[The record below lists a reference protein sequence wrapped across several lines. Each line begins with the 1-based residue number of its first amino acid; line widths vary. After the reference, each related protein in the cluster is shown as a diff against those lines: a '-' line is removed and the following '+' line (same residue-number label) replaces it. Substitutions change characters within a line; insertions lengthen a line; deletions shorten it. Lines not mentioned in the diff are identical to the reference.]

1 MKRVLAIASVCFIT
15 AACAT
20 KPVNQVSL
28 PAAPPP
34 GEPTGVEGMGDA
46 ALRIAFGAPAFTRQD
61 GDAQMWRYDGAAC
74 HAFFFLYPQN
84 GRLVVR
90 HVETT
95 PRPKDSA
102 VDERCLNLLRKSPPA
117 PVS

>member
-1 MKRVLAIASVCFIT
+1 MKPIVALASVSLVL

-20 KPVNQVSL
+20 KPTNQVTL
-28 PAAPPP
+28 PQAPPP
-34 GEPTGVEGMGDA
+34 GEPATLEGMGEA
-46 ALRIAFGAPAFTRQD
+46 ALRTTFGAPAFTRND
-61 GDAQMWRYDGAAC
+61 GDAQLWRYDAASC

-84 GRLVVR
+84 GQLAVR

-95 PRPKDSA
+95 PRPKDA
-102 VDERCLNLLRKSPPA
+102 AADQACLNLLRKSPPQ